1 MKQKKHHNKKGKED
15 SMRKPNKILL
25 ISSLLFIFSG
35 ITGVSAAEITVNEIT
50 GNPGDAVV
58 ASITVSP
65 DSGFGAGEFVANF
78 DPAKLEY
85 TGYTMG
91 AALTDHEKSSGGLL
105 DVNKN
110 GAAEGKIV
118 IDYISTE
125 DVKEGGSLLNLKFKI
140 KEAGGANVTVE
151 VPQFV
156 NNDGKQIDVTI
167 AQAAAQPENGKDP
180 SSGADSSGTDNQT
193 TTQTPENQ
201 IKKGEN
207 TALLH
212 VEAFQGLDETK
223 PITWTTS
230 DPKLATVDATGT
242 LTATGNGKVTITATQ
257 GDKTVA
263 YEMDI
268 VGEAQKGADSKG
280 NANTLI
286 IILSILGT
294 IALGALIV
302 LYIKKKKNKTID

>member
-78 DPAKLEY
+78 DPNKLEY

-91 AALTDHEKSSGGLL
+91 VALTDHEKSSGGLL

-110 GAAEGKIV
+110 GAAEGKII

-167 AQAAAQPENGKDP
+167 VQGATPPGNENNQ
-180 SSGADSSGTDNQT
+180 SSGADNNGTYNQIIT
-193 TTQTPENQ
+193 GTPENQ

-223 PITWTTS
+223 PITWITS

-242 LTATGNGKVTITATQ
+242 LTAIGNGKVTITATQ
-257 GDKTVA
+257 GDKTVS

-268 VGEAQKGADSKG
+268 VGESEKVAAE
-280 NANTLI
+280 NAKLNTM
-286 IILSILGT
+286 
-294 IALGALIV
+294 IV
-302 LYIKKKKNKTID
+302 LVGIVVVVIIGILLFWGIKKVKKTK